1 MNRRS
6 FFKAVTGF
14 VVGIFATSAKSKE
27 DFPIPA
33 DPLKDKFVLNH
44 MHVEEWAKQK
54 YLTCGGKNG
63 TLCPRCKFNDCRWPN
78 YCKLNRLRI
87 EAAEKAA
94 NPPYVLFDD
103 SKTIQEAIDLAKN
116 GGVVYFPKGTYN
128 LKYGIIV

>member
-1 MNRRS
+1 MNRRN
-6 FFKAVTGF
+6 FFKVVTGF
-14 VVGIFATSAKSKE
+14 VAGIFAGSVKSKE

-44 MHVEEWAKQK
+44 MQ
-54 YLTCGGKNG
+54 
-63 TLCPRCKFNDCRWPN
+63 
-78 YCKLNRLRI
+78 RLRI

-103 SKTIQEAIDLAKN
+103 SKTIQEAIDLAAKD
-116 GGVVYFPKGTYN
+116 GGGIVYFPKGTYN